1 MEVIKSDF
9 FFNLC
14 RFHKYKY
21 HSKLEWLD
29 LYRSAVKT
37 ILNKNLLKRYILFFF
52 LYKNSMCHEDYNC
65 LKRYA
70 CYVQST
76 KYATIEEMAKRKVM
90 EVKLAALLFSSPSL
104 LWGLTA
110 KNRTKQKRIIQV
122 FKKCLFSCLY
132 HK

>member
-1 MEVIKSDF
+1 MEVINSDF

-14 RFHKYKY
+14 RFQKYKY

-52 LYKNSMCHEDYNC
+52 NKNSMCHEDYNC

-76 KYATIEEMAKRKVM
+76 KYATIEEMAKRKVI